1 MFIIFILK
9 LSFFNLLWKRGGV
22 GGGGDSFFEL
32 CIFERGKNFLRLVFM
47 GKKSNLWLSN
57 IDQAVLGI
65 YPKQTCTLKEGDT
78 AYPFQR
84 KIHALVVSLARKDR
98 LLYTQW
104 A

>member
-1 MFIIFILK
+1 
-9 LSFFNLLWKRGGV
+9 
-22 GGGGDSFFEL
+22 
-32 CIFERGKNFLRLVFM
+32 M
-47 GKKSNLWLSN
+47 GKKSTLWLSN

-78 AYPFQR
+78 AYTFQR

-104 A
+104 AQAHDSRKGRIENGAVQLVGEP